1 MNLKNLLLSVVAV
14 ILSIC
19 LVGLIFLATNQNAL
33 AKEQQTICTFSKVNK
48 VSYIEDTFN
57 LHSNYTAKASE
68 KDKNDKDNEIT
79 NNKYNKK
86 TTNNQTSYNFTPQE
100 CNVIALNYA
109 DHHMKNNYKIDH
121 MQSKSPTAKYSFSD
135 VNGRQ
140 HTNISVDEYGHV
152 NTEQSNSQ

>member
-1 MNLKNLLLSVVAV
+1 MNLKNILLSVVAV

-33 AKEQQTICTFSKVNK
+33 AKVHQTICTFSKVNK

-79 NNKYNKK
+79 YNKFNNK
-86 TTNNQTSYNFTPQE
+86 TTNNQTSYKFTPQE

-109 DHHMKNNYKIDH
+109 DHHLKTNYKIDH
-121 MQSKSPTAKYSFSD
+121 MQSESLKAKYLFSD
-135 VNGRQ
+135 ANGKQ
-140 HTNISVDEYGHV
+140 HTNISVDEDGHV
-152 NTEQSNSQ
+152 NNEQSHSR